1 LGGFPHYG
9 TVNEDYI
16 MLKGAVIGVSKR
28 VITLRKSLL
37 PPTSRTHLEKVK
49 LKFIDTSSKFGH
61 GRFQTKTEK
70 NSFLGAMKSEKESKK
85 QLGSKDAKTEAK
97 TEATTEGTEVTAQ

>member
-1 LGGFPHYG
+1 
-9 TVNEDYI
+9 
-16 MLKGAVIGVSKR
+16 MLKGAIVGTKKR

-61 GRFQTKTEK
+61 GRFQT
-70 NSFLGAMKSEKESKK
+70 AQEKETFMGLTKK
-85 QLGSKDAKTEAK
+85 EDKKSAP
-97 TEATTEGTEVTAQ
+97 ATTTTTNAT